1 MPKKQT
7 AALRVGR
14 RRTMIAPLH
23 QEPVTPPEVESEVD
37 VDQFAPL
44 ADDQPQS
51 FPDPAQLAAS
61 VMLAAAHDA
70 AGLGVAD
77 VTAPGAIC
85 LVVTPDATWVRHVR
99 KAWVADIS
107 GEARTGRGDL
117 DGYYQ
122 RASTVIFTTDENLAG
137 TRRSDQ
143 DESFAKAVARRLRII
158 GVSPDPSWLPADLVA
173 AADHRFSLAQLSP
186 GGVAELAR
194 RVAGGEPTLV
204 VAADDAAAIS
214 PRLARLAARPHQT
227 ADDYLRKLIA
237 LIAAGRSTT
246 AITAAGARTRSDPR
260 AAPTLDRLHGL
271 DAAVSW
277 GLQLR
282 DDLAAYK
289 AGQRSWADIDRGLLL
304 SGPPGTGKTVFA
316 RALAA
321 TCDVPLITGS
331 YGAWLATG
339 TGHQGDLLRA
349 MRRAFKEAT
358 DAAPAIMFVDEIDSF
373 GDRARVTHHPEW
385 HIEVVNTLLAEI
397 DGVEQREGVV
407 VIGACNHPHR
417 LDPALVRSGRLDRH
431 IAIATPGPTALARIL
446 REHLGDDLPGVNLS
460 SLGVLLL
467 GATGADVERLVR
479 GARRRARS
487 AGRPM
492 READL
497 VAEAGAEDR
506 RSPAE
511 LRLCGIHE
519 AGHAVA
525 AIVLGLDV
533 VGASIRGSGADG
545 GFVSTAFASAF
556 ISAEDVHDR
565 LVALLSGRA
574 SEEVL
579 LGRVTSGAGGPLGSD
594 LHRATWLAASAAA
607 ELGLDRDHGLV
618 WTPLPDQHAD
628 LAAALAADAPLA
640 SLVRRRLAC
649 AYGDALGIV
658 RLHAA
663 SVKAVAEALVA
674 HGALDGAGIRRIVGA
689 TAGGREFLRWGD
701 PPSGTP
707 FNSAPV

>member
-7 AALRVGR
+7 AVLRVGR

-23 QEPVTPPEVESEVD
+23 QEPVTPPEVESGVD
-37 VDQFAPL
+37 VDQLAPP
-44 ADDQPQS
+44 ADDQPES

-61 VMLAAAHDA
+61 VMLAAALDA
-70 AGLGVAD
+70 ASLGVAD
-77 VTAPGAIC
+77 VTAPGVIC

-137 TRRSDQ
+137 TRRGDQ

-158 GVSPDPSWLPADLVA
+158 GVSPDLSWLPADLVA
-173 AADHRFSLAQLSP
+173 AADHHLSLALLNPS
-186 GGVAELAR
+186 GVAELAR
-194 RVAGGEPTLV
+194 RVAGGEPTLAI
-204 VAADDAAAIS
+204 AADDAAAIS
-214 PRLARLAARPHQT
+214 PRLARLAARPQHT

-237 LIAAGRSTT
+237 LIEVDRRTTTAAAGVAKTQP
-246 AITAAGARTRSDPR
+246 DPR
-260 AAPTLDRLHGL
+260 AAPTLDRLHGM

-289 AGQRSWADIDRGLLL
+289 TGERHWADIDRGLLL
-304 SGPPGTGKTVFA
+304 SGPPGTGKTVFG

-331 YGAWLATG
+331 YGTWLATG
-339 TGHQGDLLRA
+339 TGHQGDLLKA
-349 MRRAFKEAT
+349 MRLAFKQAAN
-358 DAAPAIMFVDEIDSF
+358 AAPAILFIDEIDSF
-373 GDRARVTHHPEW
+373 TDRARVTHYPEW

-407 VIGACNHPHR
+407 VIGACNHPHK

-431 IAIATPGPTALARIL
+431 LTIATPEPAALARIL
-446 REHLGDDLPGVNLS
+446 REHLGADLPGASLS
-460 SLGVLLL
+460 GLGVLLL
-467 GATGADVERLVR
+467 GATGADAERLVR

-506 RSPAE
+506 RSAAE
-511 LRLCGIHE
+511 LRLCSIHE

-525 AIVLGLDV
+525 AIVLGLTV
-533 VGASIRGSGADG
+533 VGASIRGNGANG

-556 ISAEDVHDR
+556 VSAEDIHDR

-574 SEEVL
+574 AEQAL

-607 ELGLDRDHGLV
+607 ELGLDPDHGLA

-628 LAAALAADAPLA
+628 LAAALAANAPLA

-649 AYGDALGIV
+649 AYDDALAVV
-658 RLHAA
+658 RRHAA
-663 SVKAVAEALVA
+663 SVSAVAEALLA
-674 HGALDGAGIRRIVGA
+674 HGALDGADIRQI
-689 TAGGREFLRWGD
+689 LR
-701 PPSGTP
+701 PSRRP
-707 FNSAPV
+707 